1 MSEKTSRGGLQ
12 GGTRQSNFEL
22 FRIIVMLLVIAH
34 HYVVNSGIAAAGGP
48 IFADPMAPRSLYLL
62 LWGGWGKTGINCF
75 VLLSGYFMCEKS
87 ITLRKFLKLLCEFM
101 FYRIAIT
108 AVFWL
113 TGYEKITPAGII
125 DVLIPVT
132 ELSDGFTGA
141 YLVFFLFIPFLNI
154 LIRNLTER
162 QHVRLLALTAFM
174 YVFLGTFR
182 PVFSVTMN
190 YVSWFAVLFLLASW
204 IRLYPKKFFDGA
216 KRWGLIS
223 GACILVSAASVV
235 MCSWVSAR
243 IGKTYYYVAVTDCNT
258 LLAVCTGTAL
268 FLFFRNLR
276 IRPNRLINAV
286 AATTFGVFCIHTC
299 SDAMRRW
306 LWQDTL
312 KNIEFYSR
320 PTIYLH
326 IICAVIAVFAVCAVI
341 DALRIRFLEKPFF
354 RALDKRLPGAV
365 SRWQKF
371 EDRIFSDGNAGNE

>member
-1 MSEKTSRGGLQ
+1 MSEKTSREELQ
-12 GGTRQSNFEL
+12 GGIRQSNFEL
-22 FRIIVMLLVIAH
+22 FRIITMLLVIAH

-48 IFADPMAPRSLYLL
+48 IFTDPTAARSLYLL
-62 LWGGWGKTGINCF
+62 LWGGWEKTGINCF

-101 FYRIAIT
+101 FYRIVIT

-113 TGYEKITPAGII
+113 TGYEKITPTGII

-216 KRWGLIS
+216 KRWGLIA
-223 GACILVSAASVV
+223 GACVLVSAVSVV
-235 MCSWVSAR
+235 VCSWVSAR

-258 LLAVCTGTAL
+258 LLAVCTGMAL

-276 IRPNRLINAV
+276 IPQNRLINAV
-286 AATTFGVFCIHTC
+286 AATTFGIFCIHTC

-312 KNIEFYSR
+312 KNIEYYSR
-320 PTIYLH
+320 PTVYVH
-326 IICAVIAVFAVCAVI
+326 IIGAVFAVFAVCAVI
-341 DALRIRFLEKPFF
+341 DTLRIRFLEKPFF
-354 RALDKRLPGAV
+354 RALDKKLPGLI

-371 EDRIFSDGNAGNE
+371 EDRMFSRWNSGNE

>member
-1 MSEKTSRGGLQ
+1 MNEKISRGALQ
-12 GGTRQSNFEL
+12 GGIRQSNFEL
-22 FRIIVMLLVIAH
+22 FRIITMLLVIAH

-48 IFADPMAPRSLYLL
+48 IFADPTAPHSLYLL

-101 FYRIAIT
+101 FYRIVIM

-132 ELSDGFTGA
+132 ELSDGFAGA

-162 QHVRLLALTAFM
+162 QHIRLLALTAFM

-216 KRWGLIS
+216 KRWALIA
-223 GACILVSAASVV
+223 GACILLSAASIVV
-235 MCSWVSAR
+235 CSWVSAR

-276 IRPNRLINAV
+276 IRPNRVINAM

-312 KNIEFYSR
+312 KNIEYYSR
-320 PTIYLH
+320 PAGYLH
-326 IICAVIAVFAVCAVI
+326 IIGAVIAVFAACAVI
-341 DALRIRFLEKPFF
+341 DALRIRFIEKPFF
-354 RALDKRLPGAV
+354 RVLDKKLPGV
-365 SRWQKF
+365 ISRWQKF
-371 EDRIFSDGNAGNE
+371 EERIFSRESAGND

>member
-1 MSEKTSRGGLQ
+1 MSEKTSRDGLQ

-22 FRIIVMLLVIAH
+22 FRIITMLLVIAH
-34 HYVVNSGIAAAGGP
+34 HYVVNSGIAAADGP

-101 FYRIAIT
+101 FYRIVIA

-113 TGYEKITPAGII
+113 TGYEKITAAGII
-125 DVLIPVT
+125 DTLIPVT
-132 ELSDGFTGA
+132 ELSDGFAGA

-162 QHVRLLALTAFM
+162 QHVRLLALAAFM

-216 KRWGLIS
+216 KRWGLIA
-223 GACILVSAASVV
+223 GACVLVSAASVIAGA
-235 MCSWVSAR
+235 WVSAR

-276 IRPNRLINAV
+276 IRTNRLINAV

-312 KNIEFYSR
+312 KNAEYYSS
-320 PTIYLH
+320 PAVYLH
-326 IICAVIAVFAVCAVI
+326 IIGAVIAVFAVCAVI
-341 DALRIRFLEKPFF
+341 DTLRIRFLEKPFF
-354 RALDKRLPGAV
+354 RALDKKLPGAV
-365 SRWQKF
+365 CRWQKF
-371 EDRIFSDGNAGNE
+371 EDRLFSSGNAGNE